1 MLFPWRVPLRFTL
14 ALCSRHPA
22 LAPRSPAT
30 ELHQPLQNHGTW
42 CTGEDSNLRSSGE
55 RQIYSLLPLTTR
67 PPVRARVRLAL
78 KTCARNTAKPSLL
91 DRCRFV
97 FISIRSSSRI
107 DHGPFSWLPTGC
119 LRPCETRR
127 PYRRRANILPLQ
139 TLKAVN
145 GKSLVECFGRRSLL
159 CAVPAVKS

>member
-1 MLFPWRVPLRFTL
+1 M
-14 ALCSRHPA
+14 A
-22 LAPRSPAT
+22 
-30 ELHQPLQNHGTW
+30 
-42 CTGEDSNLRSSGE
+42 LRSNHHQRVRGGRGRIRTSVARKG

-159 CAVPAVKS
+159 CAVPAVKSGAPSSCVPENPFQLELAKGIEPPTC